1 MMKAIALHDIF
12 IPSPFQV
19 IPRMSHGGS
28 KTRGAWRAHVGV
40 GEEVILTRHQKGKA
54 AEEEITDGQRF
65 YIEELK
71 DSLVFKDRETGEHFD
86 SPSGLCRARLA
97 PRQGKKGTN
106 DWNGPMHC
114 LVRRAGAW
122 VTLTS
127 LDDGLRTSESSRAS
141 TPPPAA
147 AGGGAPPEPVK
158 KASAVRPKPRVSA
171 TASTAAAA
179 PVPDAPKTLEEE
191 NAALRAELAAVKTA
205 LARAQAA
212 LEAALRI

>member
-1 MMKAIALHDIF
+1 MKVIALQATRT
-12 IPSPFQV
+12 SPISKLFQV
-19 IPRMSHGGS
+19 TPRMSHGGS

-54 AEEEITDGQRF
+54 SEEELAGPKY
-65 YIEELK
+65 YIEEQGET
-71 DSLVFKDRETGEHFD
+71 LVFKDRETGDHFD

-114 LVRRAGAW
+114 LVKRAGSW
-122 VTLTS
+122 VPLA
-127 LDDGLRTSESSRAS
+127 GLGGDAASRSS
-141 TPPPAA
+141 TPPPAPAAA
-147 AGGGAPPEPVK
+147 AGGTAPEKK
-158 KASAVRPKPRVSA
+158 KAAPRAKPRV
-171 TASTAAAA
+171 AAA
-179 PVPDAPKTLEEE
+179 PSAAAEAAQPKTLEEE

>member
-1 MMKAIALHDIF
+1 
-12 IPSPFQV
+12 
-19 IPRMSHGGS
+19 MSHGGS

-54 AEEEITDGQRF
+54 SEEEIADGQRF

-71 DSLVFKDRETGEHFD
+71 DSLIFKDRETGEHFE

-122 VTLTS
+122 VTLAS
-127 LDDGLRTSESSRAS
+127 LDDGASSRAS

-147 AGGGAPPEPVK
+147 VVPEPVK
-158 KASAVRPKPRVSA
+158 KAAAARPKPRVS
-171 TASTAAAA
+171 AAAA

>member
-1 MMKAIALHDIF
+1 
-12 IPSPFQV
+12 
-19 IPRMSHGGS
+19 MSHGGS

-54 AEEEITDGQRF
+54 SEEEITDGQRF

-71 DSLVFKDRETGEHFD
+71 DSLVFKDRETGEHFE

-122 VTLTS
+122 VTLAS
-127 LDDGLRTSESSRAS
+127 LDSGASSRAS
-141 TPPPAA
+141 TPPPVTAVA
-147 AGGGAPPEPVK
+147 DAAPPEPVK
-158 KASAVRPKPRVSA
+158 KAAARPKPRVSA
-171 TASTAAAA
+171 TTAAAA
-179 PVPDAPKTLEEE
+179 PPVPDAPKSLEEE

>member
-1 MMKAIALHDIF
+1 MA
-12 IPSPFQV
+12 
-19 IPRMSHGGS
+19 HGGS

-54 AEEEITDGQRF
+54 AEDEITDGQRF

-71 DSLVFKDRETGEHFD
+71 DSLVFKDRETGEHFE

-114 LVRRAGAW
+114 LVRRAGTW
-122 VTLTS
+122 VTLAS
-127 LDDGLRTSESSRAS
+127 LDDAGSSRAS
-141 TPPPAA
+141 TPPPPTAVA
-147 AGGGAPPEPVK
+147 PEPVK
-158 KASAVRPKPRVSA
+158 KAAARPKPRVSA
-171 TASTAAAA
+171 TAAAA

>member
-1 MMKAIALHDIF
+1 MAH
-12 IPSPFQV
+12 S
-19 IPRMSHGGS
+19 GS

-54 AEEEITDGQRF
+54 SEEEIADGKRF

-71 DSLVFKDRETGEHFD
+71 DTLVFKDRETGDQFE

-122 VTLTS
+122 VTLSS
-127 LDDGLRTSESSRAS
+127 LDDGASICASICASSRSS

-147 AGGGAPPEPVK
+147 AGAADGGEK
-158 KASAVRPKPRVSA
+158 KPAAKAKPRVSA
-171 TASTAAAA
+171 TAAASAMAAA
-179 PVPDAPKTLEEE
+179 PSAPKTLEEE
-191 NAALRAELAAVKTA
+191 NAALRAELAATKTA

-212 LEAALRI
+212 LAAALRV

>member
-1 MMKAIALHDIF
+1 MA
-12 IPSPFQV
+12 
-19 IPRMSHGGS
+19 HGGS

-54 AEEEITDGQRF
+54 SEEEITDGQRF

-71 DSLVFKDRETGEHFD
+71 DSLVFKDRETGDHFE

-122 VTLTS
+122 VTLAS
-127 LDDGLRTSESSRAS
+127 LDDGGSSRAS
-141 TPPPAA
+141 TPPPPAA
-147 AGGGAPPEPVK
+147 AAEPVK
-158 KASAVRPKPRVSA
+158 KAVARPKPRVSA
-171 TASTAAAA
+171 AA
-179 PVPDAPKTLEEE
+179 PAPDTPKTLEEE